1 SKRDW
6 SSDVCSSDL
15 RPLPLAAERQLRVV
29 VFHINSRP
37 SQHQP
42 ASVHAT
48 HLSCLRGHQ
57 ALPVVCG
64 KQTGSRLYP
73 RRVTRRH
80 NLVQLDSF
88 FPVRWLHLCACVFSS
103 SSFLPLSFYS

>member
-1 SKRDW
+1 
-6 SSDVCSSDL
+6 
-15 RPLPLAAERQLRVV
+15 VV

-103 SSFLPLSFYS
+103 SSFLPLSFYSSFDQRRAPCCKRHPCSFQSLSLEG